1 MASDG
6 GKGHTQRPRTIADD
20 EWATRWNAIFGK
32 DSVEDYKQSV
42 DVDNL
47 RQNDKG
53 NDDDLLGH
61 RNKSE
66 T

>member
-1 MASDG
+1 MSDG
-6 GKGHTQRPRTIADD
+6 GKGHTQRPKSIADK
-20 EWATRWNAIFGK
+20 EWATRWNAIFGR

-47 RQNDKG
+47 RQKDKEK
-53 NDDDLLGH
+53 DDDLL
-61 RNKSE
+61 RQRDKPE

>member
-1 MASDG
+1 MSND
-6 GKGHTQRPRTIADD
+6 GKGHAQRTRSIADE
-20 EWATRWNAIFGK
+20 EWATRWNAIFGR

-47 RQNDKG
+47 RQNDKD
-53 NDDDLLGH
+53 NDDDLLRH
-61 RNKSE
+61 RNKPE

>member
-1 MASDG
+1 MSDG
-6 GKGHTQRPRTIADD
+6 GKGHTQRPRSIADD

-42 DVDNL
+42 DINKY
-47 RQNDKG
+47 RQDDKDKG
-53 NDDDLLGH
+53 DDLLRH
-61 RNKSE
+61 RNQSE